1 MERVQMAEGNPLG
14 GQPDLAKCLL
24 DMAVDSW
31 RFGRLFERALSA
43 LDAGEQKRYL
53 AQFRWFQRRMEESL
67 GEAGMRFVNIE
78 GHPFDPGMAAT
89 ALNIEEFD
97 AGDALVV
104 DQMIEPI
111 VMGPEGIIRT
121 GTVTLRRMET

>member
-1 MERVQMAEGNPLG
+1 MAEGNPLG

-111 VMGPEGIIRT
+111 VMGPEASSEQ
-121 GTVTLRRMET
+121 VP